1 MSLEIFSQQIE
12 NCIKANCML
21 ISIDHRPGV
30 SAHFLY
36 GIDSLKAWPDITIFV
51 LGDLIKPDVSILRW
65 TDDSY

>member
-1 MSLEIFSQQIE
+1 
-12 NCIKANCML
+12 ML